1 MPKAL
6 GKTVTDGQEKILR
19 GIGASPGIAIGRALP
34 VARHPVSLAYRR
46 LQTDHDVEEEVRRF
60 RTAVEATKKSLSA
73 VRDDLAGQGGQYSHI
88 FDAHLLILKDKM
100 IADHSLDL
108 IRRQKVNAEW
118 ALSQAVSEALAAF
131 SKIKDPYIRSR
142 FADVEYVTDQLLREL
157 SGHSSDPLA
166 NIREKVIV
174 VGHDLSPADTTQIDL
189 DWVLGFGIDMG
200 GPTSHTAIVAQ
211 AKGIPA
217 VVGLEKISQEVKGG
231 DFLILDGS
239 EGLVIVNPEEETLHD
254 YREKQEAYHLY
265 TQEILAQAHLPAQ
278 TADGHQ
284 VEVGANIELAEEVSM
299 VLTYGAE
306 SVGLY
311 RTEFFYLTQK
321 SLPTQEE
328 LFENFKTVAQ
338 KLDGRAVN
346 IRTLDIGGDKFASPM
361 ELAPQINP
369 AMGLRAIRFCL
380 KEKGLFKDQLR
391 AILRAS
397 SFGKVRVMFPLISG
411 VAELLEAKAV
421 LDEVR
426 AELDE
431 NGQDYDRGMEVGIMI
446 EVPSAVA
453 VADLLAKHVD
463 YFSIGTNDLIQYALA
478 IDRVNEHVAHLYQP
492 LHPAVLRMIRQ
503 VVEAGHAAGI
513 PVAMCGEMAGD
524 QRAVPLLLGL
534 GLDQLSTNALAIPRV
549 KQVVRLAKQGVWR
562 DLANAAMGF
571 DTSQEVSRFVSWEL
585 NLNFPDLFDTS
596 TDPPLRGQT
605 G

>member
-1 MPKAL
+1 M
-6 GKTVTDGQEKILR
+6 TDGQEKRLN

-46 LQTDHDVEEEVRRF
+46 LRTDEDIQSEVRRF
-60 RTAVEATKKSLSA
+60 TAAVEATKKNLSTA
-73 VRDDLAGQGGQYSHI
+73 RDDLASQGGQYSYI

-100 IADHSLDL
+100 IADHTMDL

-118 ALSQAVSEALAAF
+118 ALSQAVSEALTAF

-142 FADVEYVTDQLLREL
+142 FADVEYVTDQVMREL
-157 SGHSSDPLA
+157 SGYSMDPLSD
-166 NIREKVIV
+166 IREKVIV
-174 VGHDLSPADTTQIDL
+174 VAHDLSPADTTQIDL

-217 VVGLEKISQEVKGG
+217 VVGLEKISLDVKGG

-254 YREKQEAYHLY
+254 YREKQEAYRLY

-278 TADGHQ
+278 TLDGHR
-284 VEVGANIELAEEVSM
+284 VEVGANIELAEEVGG

-321 SLPTQEE
+321 TLPTQEE

-338 KLDGRAVN
+338 KLEGRPVT

-380 KEKGLFKDQLR
+380 KEKELFKEQLR

-397 SFGKVRVMFPLISG
+397 AYGRVKVMFPLISG
-411 VAELLEAKAV
+411 VSELLEAKAI
-421 LDEVR
+421 LNEVCG
-426 AELDE
+426 ELE
-431 NGQDYDRGMEVGIMI
+431 KNGQDFDSRMEVGIMI

-453 VADLLAKHVD
+453 VADHLARHVD
-463 YFSIGTNDLIQYALA
+463 FFSIGTNDLIQYALA
-478 IDRVNEHVAHLYQP
+478 IDRINEHVAHLYQP
-492 LHPAVLRMIRQ
+492 LHPAVLRMVRQ

-513 PVAMCGEMAGD
+513 PVSMCGEMAGD

-534 GLDQLSTNALAIPRV
+534 GLDKLSTNALAIPRV
-549 KQVVRLAKQGVWR
+549 KQVLRLAEHATWR
-562 DLANAAMGF
+562 KLAEKALEFPTAK
-571 DTSQEVSRFVSWEL
+571 EVSCFVNQEL
-585 NLNFPDLFDTS
+585 KRNFPDIFDTLI
-596 TDPPLRGQT
+596 DQPPVLEVGD
-605 G
+605 